1 MTKTRVHRHRRS
13 HSHSRKS
20 HGGATRKHFGKC
32 ANPVSTYG
40 FQRWYTAMFEQMGL
54 MVLAKSKGDMAD
66 RIYSYKKSLERLIH
80 KLECKIDS
88 VEEHDRKVDLQLM
101 CENVR
106 ILSAHANK
114 YL

>member
-1 MTKTRVHRHRRS
+1 MAKTRVHRDNR
-13 HSHSRKS
+13 SRKS
-20 HGGATRKHFGKC
+20 HRAVSKKYFGKC

-40 FQRWYTAMFEQMGL
+40 FQRWYTAMFEQLGL
-54 MVLAKSKGDMAD
+54 MVIAKAKGDMGD
-66 RIYSYKKSLERLIH
+66 RIYSYKKSLERLVN

-101 CENVR
+101 CENVK
-106 ILSAHANK
+106 ILYAHAHK

>member
-1 MTKTRVHRHRRS
+1 MAKTRVRRHRHSRT
-13 HSHSRKS
+13 RKS
-20 HGGATRKHFGKC
+20 HGGVTKKNIGKC

-80 KLECKIDS
+80 KLECKIDA
-88 VEEHDRKVDLQLM
+88 VEEHDRKIDLQLM
-101 CENVR
+101 CENIK
-106 ILSAHANK
+106 ILYAHAHR

>member
-1 MTKTRVHRHRRS
+1 MAKTRVHRH
-13 HSHSRKS
+13 SRKS
-20 HGGATRKHFGKC
+20 HSRAGTKKNLGKC

-40 FQRWYTAMFEQMGL
+40 FQKWYTAMFEQMGL

-66 RIYSYKKSLERLIH
+66 KIYSYKKSLERLIN

-88 VEEHDRKVDLQLM
+88 VEENDRKIDLQLM
-101 CENVR
+101 RENVK
-106 ILSAHANK
+106 ILYAHAHK

>member
-1 MTKTRVHRHRRS
+1 MAKTRVHRHI
-13 HSHSRKS
+13 RKS
-20 HGGATRKHFGKC
+20 HRAGTRKHFGKC

-66 RIYSYKKSLERLIH
+66 RIYSYKKSLERLIR
-80 KLECKIDS
+80 KLECKINS
-88 VEEHDRKVDLQLM
+88 VEEHDRKVDLELM
-101 CENVR
+101 CENVK
-106 ILSAHANK
+106 ILYAHAYK

>member
-1 MTKTRVHRHRRS
+1 MAKTRVHRH
-13 HSHSRKS
+13 SRKS
-20 HGGATRKHFGKC
+20 RGGGTKKNLGKC

-66 RIYSYKKSLERLIH
+66 RIYSYKKSLERLIN
-80 KLECKIDS
+80 KLECKIDT
-88 VEEHDRKVDLQLM
+88 VEEHDRKIDLQLM
-101 CENVR
+101 CENVK

>member
-1 MTKTRVHRHRRS
+1 MAKSRVHRHGRT
-13 HSHSRKS
+13 HSRKS
-20 HGGATRKHFGKC
+20 HRAVTKKNFGKC

-40 FQRWYTAMFEQMGL
+40 FQRWYTAMFEQLGL
-54 MVLAKSKGDMAD
+54 MVIAKSKGDMGD
-66 RIYSYKKSLERLIH
+66 RIYSYKKSLERLIN

-101 CENVR
+101 CENVK
-106 ILSAHANK
+106 ILYAHAHK

>member
-1 MTKTRVHRHRRS
+1 MAKTKANKG
-13 HSHSRKS
+13 SRKS
-20 HGGATRKHFGKC
+20 YRAGTQKNHGKC

-40 FQRWYTAMFEQMGL
+40 FQKWYTAMFEQLGL
-54 MVLAKSKGDMAD
+54 IVLGKAKGDMPD
-66 RIYSYKKSLERLIH
+66 KIDSYKKSLKRLIH

-101 CENVR
+101 CENVK
-106 ILSAHANK
+106 ILSAHAHK